1 MEAKFIVTPSL
12 KVGDSQSGV
21 DSIKTDMLM
30 LTKMSGL
37 GLGPGPQAVDQR
49 VAGRLSQKIKRKN
62 FQGNLGESLVLRLPE
77 GEDAPAKNV
86 LMIGLGSIGA
96 FNYCGL
102 RQVMHL
108 AVERAIKEKV
118 SRLSIEISKDRLNA
132 STLNL
137 TGTAHGIKEC
147 VNEKLAEIG
156 ADRDGTLEVELIC
169 TSQAARFVR
178 KGIAIQRQSK
188 RPCCDAPTTKPCEK

>member
-1 MEAKFIVTPSL
+1 MEARFIVTPSL
-12 KVGDSQSGV
+12 KIGDPQNGV
-21 DSIKTDMLM
+21 DSVKTEMLM

-49 VAGRLSQKIKRKN
+49 VAGRLSEKIRRKK
-62 FQGNLGESLVLRLPE
+62 FQGNLGESLVLRLSDE
-77 GEDAPAKNV
+77 DDAPAKNV
-86 LMIGLGSIGA
+86 LLVGLGSIST

-108 AVERAIKEKV
+108 AVERAVKEKV

-156 ADRDGTLEVELIC
+156 ADHDGTLEVELIC

-178 KGIAIQRQSK
+178 KGLTIQRQSK
-188 RPCCDAPTTKPCEK
+188 HPCCDAPKPPCEK